1 MAMIEKWRKF
11 LDIGGHAGALFTDL
25 SKAFDFIDHELLIAK
40 LHAYD
45 FETDAV
51 KFIYSYLKGRK
62 QRTKINSSYSSFAET
77 LFGVPQGSIFGP
89 LLFNA
94 YICDL
99 FFDIDVLDFASFA
112 DGNTPY
118 SCLLHMISVLG
129 QSKGGIDKIFG
140 WFKKN
145 VVKENADKC
154 HLITSSKTPVGTEV
168 SNITIM
174 TEEKVKLLGI
184 YIDNRLNFRY
194 HISQFCKKTGEKLNI
209 SQGKLIAN
217 AFIMSQF
224 SYYPLIWMF
233 HSRDMEHRINRIHER
248 TLRLIYPNQHQLTFK
263 KLLEKKK
270 TVSIHQRNLQT
281 LATEIYKAKNKIFPE
296 VVNSLLEFTN
306 KNYNLRNASILKRK
320 RYFTVHY
327 GSESI
332 ASLAPTIWELVPDSV
347 RVVKTSIF
355 KNKTKTDKCQFR
367 LCKNYIGQVGFIHSC
382 SN

>member
-1 MAMIEKWRKF
+1 M
-11 LDIGGHAGALFTDL
+11 HALTR
-25 SKAFDFIDHELLIAK
+25 
-40 LHAYD
+40 
-45 FETDAV
+45 V
-51 KFIYSYLKGRK
+51 
-62 QRTKINSSYSSFAET
+62 
-77 LFGVPQGSIFGP
+77 
-89 LLFNA
+89 
-94 YICDL
+94 
-99 FFDIDVLDFASFA
+99 
-112 DGNTPY
+112 
-118 SCLLHMISVLG
+118 
-129 QSKGGIDKIFG
+129 
-140 WFKKN
+140 FKYM
-145 VVKENADKC
+145 D
-154 HLITSSKTPVGTEV
+154 
-168 SNITIM
+168 
-174 TEEKVKLLGI
+174 
-184 YIDNRLNFRY
+184 
-194 HISQFCKKTGEKLNI
+194 ISQR
-209 SQGKLIAN
+209 KLIAN

-224 SYYPLIWMF
+224 SYCPLIWMF
-233 HSRDMEHRINRIHER
+233 HSQAMEHRINRIHER

-327 GSESI
+327 GSESL